1 VKKFITKIALF
12 VITIIT
18 VISCSVTKDLN
29 RGNLILRSNEI
40 FVNGSKVK
48 IDSLSPLI
56 AQKKNN
62 YIIGFPLAGKLY
74 QSSKENSDSIFNKWI
89 NKRVNKK
96 KRLNSILSK
105 KQVIQLN
112 SYYNDLN
119 NWKKKNGEKL
129 EIIDS
134 VKTNI
139 SIENLKSYY
148 KNNGYFN
155 SKISSNTIIGQ
166 NNNKFGKVIYNIKTG
181 NQYILDSIS
190 TNIESK
196 ILRSIFNSTKE
207 KSILKP
213 NTSFN
218 TKKFELERNRID
230 KLFKS
235 SGIYN
240 FQINS
245 ISFKIN
251 LDTTSL
257 SFKIPVEIVIK
268 ENTLNNKY
276 KKHTIEKINLFV
288 EKEDLNTEIKKIS
301 SYDSINFYSN
311 YPLDYKP
318 KVLSDLILVKKNDL
332 YSDSKRTETIKL
344 LNKFDNFQY
353 PSINYNYIDE
363 TNKQLEANIYLVPKK
378 NIRLGLV

>member
-1 VKKFITKIALF
+1 MKKFITKIALF
-12 VITIIT
+12 VITSIL

-29 RGNLILRSNEI
+29 KGNLILRSNEI
-40 FVNGSKVK
+40 FVNGSMIKT
-48 IDSLSPLI
+48 DSLAPLI
-56 AQKKNN
+56 TQKKND
-62 YIIGFPLAGKLY
+62 YILGYPLAGKIY
-74 QSSKENSDSIFNKWI
+74 QSSKKNSDSIFNEWI
-89 NKRVNKK
+89 NRRVNRKK
-96 KRLNSILSK
+96 KLNSILSK

-112 SYYNDLN
+112 KYYEDLN
-119 NWKKKNGEKL
+119 IWKKKNGEKL

-139 SIENLKSYY
+139 SIDNLKSYY

-155 SKISSNTIIGQ
+155 SKISSNTIIDQ

-181 NQYILDSIS
+181 NQYNLDSIS
-190 TNIESK
+190 ANIDSE
-196 ILRSIFNSTKE
+196 ILRSIFNSAKNE
-207 KSILKP
+207 SILKP

-218 TKKFELERNRID
+218 TKKFELERNRIN
-230 KLFKS
+230 KLFKN

-257 SFKIPVEIVIK
+257 NFKIPVEIVIK
-268 ENTLNNKY
+268 ENAYNNRY
-276 KKHTIEKINLFV
+276 KKHKIEKVNLFI
-288 EKEDLNTEIKKIS
+288 EKEDLYTETKKIF

-311 YPLDYKP
+311 FSLDYKP
-318 KVLSDLILVKKNDL
+318 NVLSNLILVKKNEF
-332 YSDSKRTETIKL
+332 YSDLKRTETISL

-353 PSINYNYIDE
+353 PSINYNYVDE

-378 NIRLGLV
+378 KIFF

>member
-1 VKKFITKIALF
+1 MKKFITKIALF

-213 NTSFN
+213 NTSF
-218 TKKFELERNRID
+218 K
-230 KLFKS
+230 
-235 SGIYN
+235 
-240 FQINS
+240 
-245 ISFKIN
+245 
-251 LDTTSL
+251 
-257 SFKIPVEIVIK
+257 
-268 ENTLNNKY
+268 
-276 KKHTIEKINLFV
+276 
-288 EKEDLNTEIKKIS
+288 
-301 SYDSINFYSN
+301 
-311 YPLDYKP
+311 
-318 KVLSDLILVKKNDL
+318 
-332 YSDSKRTETIKL
+332 
-344 LNKFDNFQY
+344 
-353 PSINYNYIDE
+353 
-363 TNKQLEANIYLVPKK
+363 
-378 NIRLGLV
+378 